1 MQMAAPFSNSHATQ
15 RMQFVII
22 SHFPI
27 PIDWNQPPADNR
39 RHFQFSASMRRA
51 LWIETEVGVKQ
62 SFIRTESRISETME
76 NEVNSRKACQIANL
90 RRLRW
95 RELVLPNSIR
105 FASVS
110 SLSVFSYPRMEFFFS
125 LDFFLLVSDVIS
137 FASLA
142 HTLVHT
148 FYFAIRLS
156 LSSLSF
162 NSFWFDLVASSIHS
176 QESFS
181 FCWFH
186 SSMEHKVVFIA
197 FLISASWHGSPP
209 PLHKFYSITIFPL
222 FPCSF
227 LILVFLRLWLLH
239 ACVYW
244 HVLDFCLHHQA
255 RK

>member
-39 RHFQFSASMRRA
+39 RHFPFSASMRRS

-110 SLSVFSYPRMEFFFS
+110 SLSVFSHPRMEFFS
-125 LDFFLLVSDVIS
+125 LSRFL
-137 FASLA
+137 FACVRRYIVCLTGSHACPYVLFCHSLIVVVFVVQFILIRSGRIVDSLA
-142 HTLVHT
+142 R
-148 FYFAIRLS
+148 I
-156 LSSLSF
+156 
-162 NSFWFDLVASSIHS
+162 
-176 QESFS
+176 
-181 FCWFH
+181 
-186 SSMEHKVVFIA
+186 VFIL
-197 FLISASWHGSPP
+197 LISLVDGTQSG
-209 PLHKFYSITIFPL
+209 FYCISHISILTRI
-222 FPCSF
+222 SS
-227 LILVFLRLWLLH
+227 
-239 ACVYW
+239 ATT
-244 HVLDFCLHHQA
+244 
-255 RK
+255 